1 MKIYT
6 IMQQENEED
15 QLISF
20 DLDIERVTEA
30 LRVCGKWDFSEVLWP
45 LAAFERLPWTEEP
58 LPTDGFVSKELRE
71 RHEAGVF
78 GEAEVSNH
86 PHVDLKQSLLSAV
99 HVGSN
104 GAIHVEMRGGP
115 AGEWWSEGLDFEE
128 IDPCPK

>member
-6 IMQQENEED
+6 IMMQENEED

-45 LAAFERLPWTEEP
+45 LAAFERHPWTET
-58 LPTDGFVSKELRE
+58 LPTDGFASKELRD
-71 RHEAGVF
+71 RHTDGVF
-78 GEAEVSNH
+78 GESEVDTH
-86 PHVDLKQSLLSAV
+86 PGVDLSNSLLSVV
-99 HVGSN
+99 HVGANST
-104 GAIHVEMRGGP
+104 IHIEMRGGP